1 MECRLMLALNG
12 ETFIS
17 ETGKVNIDAL
27 NDMSYKEGELTTIFE
42 YFKYFYEIFRRA
54 PVVSE
59 QEDPEVT
66 KIRETLR
73 KLLEYR
79 YARLN
84 NLIIEEEFEKQFRMV
99 KSAAEKEK
107 YIATWSHMSNNLQSY
122 VKTTKSH
129 VP

>member
-1 MECRLMLALNG
+1 MLALNG

-59 QEDPEVT
+59 EDPEVT

-84 NLIIEEEFEKQFRMV
+84 NLIIKEEFEKQLRMV
-99 KSAAEKEK
+99 KSAAEKE
-107 YIATWSHMSNNLQSY
+107 
-122 VKTTKSH
+122 
-129 VP
+129 

>member
-1 MECRLMLALNG
+1 
-12 ETFIS
+12 
-17 ETGKVNIDAL
+17 
-27 NDMSYKEGELTTIFE
+27 
-42 YFKYFYEIFRRA
+42 
-54 PVVSE
+54 VVSE

-73 KLLEYR
+73 KLLEYH

-122 VKTTKSH
+122 VITTKPH